1 MPLSDRKSYLS
12 EVITFFD
19 RRAHD
24 YNANSKQWPWSWQRR
39 REATLITSFMG
50 EVAGYCVLDLGCG
63 AGFYT
68 HLFLSLGARHVTAV
82 DVSSAMVSQLPTT
95 SVTGIIGDAAT
106 VHLNKKYDLIV
117 CAGMLEFTPEPIKVL
132 ENARKHAAHC
142 GVMVI
147 LAPIAGFWGSLYR
160 LYHRFHGLNIHLF
173 QPFRLKAMAENS
185 GWNVLGDKVL
195 WPFTLVMKLEAR

>member
-12 EVITFFD
+12 EIITVFD
-19 RRAHD
+19 KRAHN

-39 REATLITSFMG
+39 REATLMTSFMG
-50 EVAGYCVLDLGCG
+50 KVAGYYVLDLGCG

-68 HLFLSLGARHVTAV
+68 HLLLSLGAQHLTSV
-82 DVSSAMVSQLPTT
+82 DISSAMVSQLPTT
-95 SVTGIIGDAAT
+95 NVTGIIGDAAT
-106 VHLNKKYDLIV
+106 VHLNKKFDLIL
-117 CAGMLEFTPEPIKVL
+117 CAGMLEFGPDPIKVL
-132 ENARKHAAHC
+132 ENARQHAAHR

-147 LAPIAGFWGSLYR
+147 LSPIAGFWGTLYR
-160 LYHRFHGLNIHLF
+160 LYHRSHGLKIHLF
-173 QPFRLKAMAENS
+173 RPSQLKAMAENS